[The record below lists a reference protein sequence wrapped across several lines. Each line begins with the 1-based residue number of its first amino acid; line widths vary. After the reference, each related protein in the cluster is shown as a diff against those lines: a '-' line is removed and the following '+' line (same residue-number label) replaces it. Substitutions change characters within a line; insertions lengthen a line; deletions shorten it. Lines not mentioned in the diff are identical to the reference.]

1 MTCMLLTLV
10 RPPPTSNFFLSLYL
24 FIFILSLP
32 LFINCFF
39 VKRQTNGKQSNL
51 SQLHPRDT
59 NTRLFF
65 MTRYILFNHILT
77 CHSFTFNILFQFIY
91 VFGGLGGANKALKD
105 LHRFNFS
112 MGSPL
117 AVPFCS
123 PPRSLFYNFCF
134 LLSLLVSLSFSPSP
148 LLSKYS
154 RQQKVGKDQY

>member
-1 MTCMLLTLV
+1 MACDDLYAFNIG
-10 RPPPTSNFFLSLYL
+10 TSTPNFQLFFLLYL

-32 LFINCFF
+32 LFITCFF

-51 SQLHPRDT
+51 SQLHPRDI

-105 LHRFNFS
+105 LHRFNLS
-112 MGSPL
+112 MSSPL
-117 AVPFCS
+117 AVTLLLAP
-123 PPRSLFYNFCF
+123 SLTLLQF
-134 LLSLLVSLSFSPSP
+134 LLPPFTPCLPFFLPLPSSFFP
-148 LLSKYS
+148 K
-154 RQQKVGKDQY
+154 QIF